1 LPHQPLIDRQLIAI
15 GRPIEF
21 PRLAR
26 EVLQDGTAFKEGE
39 WRAVRTVMIAS
50 QLSSKCSG
58 PVFGLLC

>member
-39 WRAVRTVMIAS
+39 WRAVRTVISSSAIAIFH
-50 QLSSKCSG
+50 
-58 PVFGLLC
+58 PFGVGQ